1 MLTLEFCTWFFCTI
15 LPGTTRVLSRVAAS
29 VYILISSTS
38 LFDVIFLGCFWF
50 ALLLLTPGELEH
62 ISIYFS
68 VIWTLS
74 SVFFFSYLVCLLSN
88 ISSNPFIKVWLKFSC
103 KSIWALGV
111 VFWGDVSIP
120 FQRIGFIKF
129 FCFLCQ
135 FWYFF
140 RNMFISLGYQIC
152 LQILL
157 HKILLLLFKLH
168 LVSYS
173 VSYLH
178 LCTFYQPW
186 QSLI

>member
-1 MLTLEFCTWFFCTI
+1 MSSFLDVFGLHCYCW
-15 LPGTTRVLSRVAAS
+15 LLVSWSTTP
-29 VYILISSTS
+29 YTS
-38 LFDVIFLGCFWF
+38 QLFGL
-50 ALLLLTPGELEH
+50 
-62 ISIYFS
+62 YQ
-68 VIWTLS
+68 
-74 SVFFFSYLVCLLSN
+74 VFFSHLVCLLSN
-88 ISSNPFIKVWLKFSC
+88 ISSNPFIKVWLKFTC

-173 VSYLH
+173 LH
-178 LCTFYQPW
+178 LCTYQPW
-186 QSLI
+186 QRLI